1 MVKKL
6 FTNAKTEEGLN
17 TAINGETMDA
27 HIAFIEEPGNEGIYA
42 KGKIYQTVPSNGK
55 DGQALLSQNG
65 KGVWADINVLD
76 LLSYGVEWKPN
87 VADPALMRVGNMDY
101 HKTLPIQNNM
111 KGCILNPKTKKV
123 VYWLDES
130 DWNYKKERYTAK
142 KLSVAENN
150 DTGNMLVTLQL
161 TAEIV
166 KSFENSGTIKV
177 IHPEISQPYEHRI
190 ISRTENT
197 ITYDDD
203 TIDGGVNSSYTIF
216 VAARLDGYDGE
227 VFVYVPEFWIKSWDE
242 PDRRCVRISP
252 TKIDDS
258 WEHQPAIFVS
268 AYKNTVLTTVP
279 ENMGYLSTLKINS
292 AISVANN
299 ATYCRGGDTNTTY
312 DTHKDIFKGTLGK
325 PRTAINRPTFRGY
338 ARQAGKEIMSYKQYK
353 NIMYWLY
360 VIEYA
365 NFNSQAEFN
374 SELTSEGFHQG
385 GLGNGI
391 TNVSKHYDYNNN
403 NPICINGYTNQFG
416 NGTNIKVIES
426 TYLAPVNNVYAIRWR
441 GIENPFGDTS
451 TIVDG
456 VLVDNSFSHDVH
468 VYVTD
473 DPNKYGDTA
482 QSRNN
487 MILLSTIKLRK
498 SAFIKEFNLGTT
510 AEIILRSF
518 GGDATS
524 YKCDYFDSTSFGLDT
539 CLLVWQG
546 SSGGGGLCGGSLMTS
561 ADNAYVDQS
570 YRTVIIA

>member
-1 MVKKL
+1 MKKTIESLTPPSNKQVMWLDISSEVKQLKAYINGKWVVVNDDTKNNEEIVKKVL
-6 FTNAKTEEGLN
+6 EKVDSTYYNALKTRPKGTFLAAPSN
-17 TAINGETMDA
+17 KDGKADFRS
-27 HIAFIEEPGNEGIYA
+27 IAFEDLPDSI
-42 KGKIYQTVPSNGK
+42 K
-55 DGQALLSQNG
+55 DT
-65 KGVWADINVLD
+65 VLD
-76 LLSYGVEWKPN
+76 NMSYGVSWKPN
-87 VADPALMRVGNMDY
+87 VADPVLTRVGNMNY
-101 HKTLPIQNNM
+101 HKTLPIQSEM
-111 KGCILNPKTKKV
+111 KGCILNPKTKEV

-130 DWNYKKERYTAK
+130 NWTYKKG
-142 KLSVAENN
+142 
-150 DTGNMLVTLQL
+150 GNPNKG
-161 TAEIV
+161 E
-166 KSFENSGTIKV
+166 
-177 IHPEISQPYEHRI
+177 
-190 ISRTENT
+190 TE
-197 ITYDDD
+197 DL
-203 TIDGGVNSSYTIF
+203 
-216 VAARLDGYDGE
+216 ARLDGYDGE
-227 VFVYVPEFWIKSWDE
+227 VFVYVPEFWIKSWDT
-242 PDRRCVRISP
+242 DTRREVRISP

-279 ENMGYLSTLKINS
+279 KNMGYLSTLKINS

-391 TNVSKHYDYNNN
+391 TNVSKHYDYNYN

-487 MILLSTIKLRK
+487 MILLRTTKLRNT
-498 SAFIKEFNLGTT
+498 AFIKEFNLGTT

-524 YKCDYFDSTSFGLDT
+524 YKCDYFDSTSFGSDT

-546 SSGGGGLCGGSLMTS
+546 SSGGGGLCGGSLMTN
-561 ADNAYVDQS
+561 ADDAYVDQS